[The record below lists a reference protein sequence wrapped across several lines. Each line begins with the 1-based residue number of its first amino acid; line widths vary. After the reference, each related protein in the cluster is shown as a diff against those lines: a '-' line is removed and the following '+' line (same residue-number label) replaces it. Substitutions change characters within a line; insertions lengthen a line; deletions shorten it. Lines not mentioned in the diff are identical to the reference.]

1 MKKSLWWLLA
11 LVLVVMLVLP
21 AGLMGCKT
29 ADAVEETVA
38 AAAEEDEAEDV
49 DEEDVEDEENNNED
63 DKDEDNSEEEDEGKY
78 FSR

>member
-38 AAAEEDEAEDV
+38 EAAEEEEAAEEVVVTDENDRV
-49 DEEDVEDEENNNED
+49 
-63 DKDEDNSEEEDEGKY
+63 Y
-78 FSR
+78 

>member
-29 ADAVEETVA
+29 ADAVEETVC
-38 AAAEEDEAEDV
+38 
-49 DEEDVEDEENNNED
+49 
-63 DKDEDNSEEEDEGKY
+63 SG
-78 FSR
+78 SRRGGSCRRSSCYS